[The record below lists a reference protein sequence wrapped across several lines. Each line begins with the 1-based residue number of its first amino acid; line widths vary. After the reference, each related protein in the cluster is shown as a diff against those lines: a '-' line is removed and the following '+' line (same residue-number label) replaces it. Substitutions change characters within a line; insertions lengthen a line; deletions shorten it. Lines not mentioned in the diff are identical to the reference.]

1 MHTSRCTSTIETAV
15 YENRTYGGV
24 RGRRLVTASYS
35 IEDPEFLAAGIC
47 GKGIAEKRVKSI
59 SKLAIDVDLTDNIIR
74 KYFYQ
79 QNAGVFRS
87 CVLCRAGAAPAEN
100 GEY

>member
-1 MHTSRCTSTIETAV
+1 MTQKQHS
-15 YENRTYGGV
+15 GGCPDSCF
-24 RGRRLVTASYS
+24 LY
-35 IEDPEFLAAGIC
+35 EDPEFLAAGIC